1 MKHWIGIIVGIAFL
15 IGVIA
20 SIAGCKNAS
29 NQTMTSPTTVEF
41 GGVNSTSSK
50 STSGL
55 SLSLSLDSTI
65 YQPGQPISIV
75 VDEINTLLKTNKVS
89 ASEKWPVAGLSVE
102 PCGTLNYPFGV
113 VVYKGNYTSADI
125 SSAIPLDLYGPYAG
139 HSCPR
144 LLGSI
149 ASYVFQPS
157 NDIADIFQ
165 TSETNAAITQMKM
178 NSDVEPTPTGYW
190 IRNDMNIFFTDFD
203 PGVYTVVAG
212 DEWGTMVVRHFTV
225 SK

>member
-1 MKHWIGIIVGIAFL
+1 MTPPSLYFTLTLVYVF
-15 IGVIA
+15 
-20 SIAGCKNAS
+20 SIL
-29 NQTMTSPTTVEF
+29 PH
-41 GGVNSTSSK
+41 
-50 STSGL
+50 
-55 SLSLSLDSTI
+55 
-65 YQPGQPISIV
+65 SIV

-165 TSETNAAITQMKM
+165 TSETNAAITKMKM
-178 NSDVEPTPTGYW
+178 NSDVEPIPTGYW
-190 IRNDMNIFFTDFD
+190 VRNYTNIFFTDFD
-203 PGVYTVVAG
+203 PVVYTVVAG